1 MNNSLD
7 KKYKNNLTDFRAKAI
22 ITLVIILS
30 GCQLPEQ
37 PVSKG
42 HIQNRPIK
50 LSSPPPPIVREIT
63 PPALTPSER
72 KLLETYNVIVKD
84 VDIQDLLFSLARD
97 ANIDVDIS
105 PDVKG
110 SVTINAVNQTLPQIL
125 DRLSANF
132 DLAYEY
138 VSGGYRITTNKP
150 VLRTYQIDYPNID
163 RSSTSSTK
171 ISTLDD
177 GSGAGTSNTEVTTSS
192 SNQFW
197 TTLTENIQD
206 ILRESDKEV
215 IISRNT
221 SNKTQK
227 TNKEASGLTSNIA
240 GAVNN
245 LSSSN
250 TANNN
255 DDDKIETLLAANV
268 IANPES
274 GIIQVRATF
283 KQHAKIKEFLDLV
296 LQSVSRQVLIE
307 ATIVEV
313 ILSQKYEKG
322 IDWKIF
328 SDTAKSTV
336 GLLTFGTE
344 LREKTTISALNDDEF
359 DAFQLG
365 IQGTYSNDGFLNS
378 IRLLEEFGN
387 VKVLSSPK
395 LSVLNNQS
403 ALLKVTNNLVY
414 FTVDKKETAATETQP
429 AITEYTTNL
438 ITTPE
443 GFTMNVTPFISQS
456 GIIHLNLRPS
466 LTRKINEVKEPFSNN
481 KIPVI
486 HSREI
491 ESIMRIADGN
501 IAVLGGLMQDHIA
514 DKIGGLPGIAR
525 RRGIGEV
532 LSNQKQE
539 REKSEL
545 VIFIRPTIIHNP
557 DINDDYQNFREYLI
571 DNEAFQAPHPALIN

>member
-1 MNNSLD
+1 M
-7 KKYKNNLTDFRAKAI
+7 
-22 ITLVIILS
+22 
-30 GCQLPEQ
+30 
-37 PVSKG
+37 
-42 HIQNRPIK
+42 
-50 LSSPPPPIVREIT
+50 
-63 PPALTPSER
+63 
-72 KLLETYNVIVKD
+72 
-84 VDIQDLLFSLARD
+84 
-97 ANIDVDIS
+97 
-105 PDVKG
+105 
-110 SVTINAVNQTLPQIL
+110 NQTLPQIL

-171 ISTLDD
+171 INALDD

-192 SNQFW
+192 TNQFW

-215 IISRNT
+215 IISRST

-227 TNKEASGLTSNIA
+227 INKEASGLTSNIA

-307 ATIVEV
+307 ATVVEV

-328 SDTAKSTV
+328 SDTAKATV
-336 GLLTFGTE
+336 GFLTFGTG
-344 LREKTTISALNDDEF
+344 LKSATTISALNDDELN
-359 DAFQLG
+359 AIELG
-365 IQGTYSNDGFLNS
+365 LQGTNSNDGFLNS

-395 LSVLNNQS
+395 LSVLNNQT
-403 ALLKVTNNLVY
+403 ALLKVTDNKVY
-414 FTVDKKETAATETQP
+414 FTISVSVTEATNNTAEKKT
-429 AITEYTTNL
+429 YTTTLNSA
-438 ITTPE
+438 PV
-443 GFTMNVTPFISQS
+443 GFVMSVTPFVGQD
-456 GIIHLNLRPS
+456 GIIQLNLRPS
-466 LTRKINEVKEPFSNN
+466 ITRIINYVKDPLPALQEQKFDNL
-481 KIPVI
+481 IPI
-486 HSREI
+486 IRSREI
-491 ESIMRIADGN
+491 ESIMRISDGN
-501 IAVLGGLMQDHIA
+501 IAVLGGLMEDYIA
-514 DKIGGLPGIAR
+514 DEIGGLPGIAR

-532 LSNQKQE
+532 LSNQEQNRTKT
-539 REKSEL
+539 EL

-571 DNEAFQAPHPALIN
+571 DNEAFQAPHPALVN